1 MDRLWRGMDNAAS
14 TILFLGVDILGIDW
28 HLVPFTLPNLWT
40 PRSYDGQSSLRNI
53 HPSPK
58 KAVAL

>member
-1 MDRLWRGMDNAAS
+1 MDNAAS
-14 TILFLGVDILGIDW
+14 TILFLGVDIQGIDW

-53 HPSPK
+53 RPSQK